1 VGLELSVTGT
11 VLARDCT
18 FTTDDSFLPA
28 GRGIMAMGSTFTC
41 VEMDSNNG
49 QEVLCTL
56 NTKDGVSAPALSIG
70 HGLYRIGDQIFRF
83 GVKDA
88 IFNVPEVV
96 HYDGF
101 GKRIRY
107 TSMIRALSGT
117 SVIQVLTTSLMCSLL
132 PDTIIRIYAVDEVGV
147 ATMTEKSARLR
158 LESSMTE
165 TTFHNDYL
173 ILHGG
178 LTSSWLLVDY
188 RTATIIDRMDP
199 PERNGPTILGCK
211 IPFIAR
217 IDNGRQMGVFFQ
229 NNKRVSELVQLID
242 IVDGKFTVPSAAIA
256 SKTVYAAITRAFPGV
271 KLKHH
276 VYFSAYQ
283 VGPDIYHVNSPNR
296 EILGT
301 RDSHEEEFLIHV
313 PTQTVLPL
321 SGQKLNKDIKVLEI
335 LTSDDGRYIAVL
347 VFAFNAGYRWV
358 PVYGTRGLQAIPDQT
373 PQRHYVSPNYSQ
385 TAPLRRGTCCNG
397 TRRYNHQVSV
407 IDTKTR
413 QTDHFCIDTVIPPSL
428 KYFSKANR
436 SIVYSSA
443 VYSGYRIVQQPIF
456 GARIDVMA
464 GRLYDILL
472 GQLPMEIVLNI
483 ADFVARN
490 KRMQVDCNL

>member
-1 VGLELSVTGT
+1 MST

-28 GRGIMAMGSTFTC
+28 GRGIMATGSTFTC
-41 VEMDSNNG
+41 VEMDSDNG

-83 GVKDA
+83 GVVALGCLVGDCMQSPCTINRHPTVKDA

-132 PDTIIRIYAVDEVGV
+132 PDTIIRIYAVDEAGV

-199 PERNGPTILGCK
+199 PVRNGPTILGCK

-283 VGPDIYHVNSPNR
+283 VGPGIYHVNSPNR

-335 LTSDDGRYIAVL
+335 LTSNDGRYIAVL
-347 VFAFNAGYRWV
+347 VYAFNAG
-358 PVYGTRGLQAIPDQT
+358 
-373 PQRHYVSPNYSQ
+373 
-385 TAPLRRGTCCNG
+385 
-397 TRRYNHQVSV
+397 YNHQVSV

-456 GARIDVMA
+456 GARIDVIA

-490 KRMQVDCNL
+490 KRIQVDCNP